1 MKKTLSITL
10 FLCLFSFVSFGQDYV
25 DLARFHY
32 STTPQNEFDSIG
44 GNTTVEDFGLDVT
57 LPIKLNESNVFL
69 TGFNIDQIT
78 TKLHPSSSPIT
89 ISTINLKLG
98 YNKKHSE
105 KWSGTYML
113 LPKFSSDFKNIT
125 SKGYQ
130 FGALALMKYNK
141 KINLKYN
148 FGVYYNRELFGPFI
162 VPLLGL
168 YYKSE
173 NGKFEANLTLPIWAD
188 INYKLNKIVK
198 VGANFSAFVRSY
210 HLSEN
215 NAYVVKKSNDVFAY
229 LQFNLTKSILLQ
241 TKTGYTLGRSYKV
254 YNDNDAADLAVSAFR
269 FGDDRTVLNPTFKD
283 GLVFKMRL
291 IYRFHIE
298 K

>member
-1 MKKTLSITL
+1 MKKTLSLSL
-10 FLCLFSFVSFGQDYV
+10 FFCLFSFVSFGQDYV

-44 GNTTVEDFGLDVT
+44 GNTTIEDFGLDVT
-57 LPIKLNESNVFL
+57 LPIQLNESNVFL

-78 TKLHPSSSPIT
+78 TKLHPNSNPTT
-89 ISTINLKLG
+89 ISTVNLKLG
-98 YNKKHSE
+98 YNKKHSD

-113 LPKFSSDFKNIT
+113 LPKLSSDFKNIT
-125 SKGYQ
+125 SKDYQ
-130 FGALALMKYNK
+130 FGALVLMKYNK
-141 KINLKYN
+141 KANLKYN
-148 FGVYYNRELFGPFI
+148 FGVYYNGELFGPFI

-188 INYKLNKIVK
+188 VNYKLNKIVK

-241 TKTGYTLGRSYKV
+241 TKAGYTIGRSYKV